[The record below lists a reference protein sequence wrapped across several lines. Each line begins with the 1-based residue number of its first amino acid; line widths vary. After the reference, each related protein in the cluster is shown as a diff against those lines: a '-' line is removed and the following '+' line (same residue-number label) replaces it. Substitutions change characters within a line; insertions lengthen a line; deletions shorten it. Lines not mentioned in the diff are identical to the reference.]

1 MENNIA
7 FIPKTYQFE
16 TELTVEVTKEKIIV
30 QDDAGSSSV
39 DSYNLNNLTYQEYWE
54 TRISPAGL
62 GMRFHG
68 ISIAII
74 IILETVVGAWTEIT
88 LSVTLFLIIMN
99 VAIFLFAMV
108 DMFLELR
115 IIDNIVMKY
124 FSDHVYL
131 VSIGN
136 SNGNNVEF
144 YAQLTEK
151 DKILSLENQ
160 VNELKLLSQ
169 QANKSESP
177 SNQTNLDELKK
188 LGELYKLGIL
198 TEQEFN
204 DKKQELLNK
213 H

>member
-1 MENNIA
+1 MPNNID
-7 FIPKTYQFE
+7 FTPETYQFE
-16 TELTVEVTKEKIIV
+16 TGLTVEVNQDKIIV
-30 QDDAGSSSV
+30 QDDSGSSSV
-39 DSYNLNNLTYQEYWE
+39 DSHNLNNLTYQEYWE
-54 TRISPAGL
+54 ARISPAGL

-74 IILETVVGAWTEIT
+74 IILETVVGAWTETT

-108 DMFLELR
+108 DIFLELR
-115 IIDNIVMKY
+115 IIDNIVVKY

-151 DKILSLENQ
+151 DKIIALESQ
-160 VNELKLLSQ
+160 INELKKLSQ
-169 QANKSESP
+169 QPNKSETP
-177 SNQTNLDELKK
+177 SNKSNLDELKK
-188 LGELYKLGIL
+188 LGELYQLGIL

-213 H
+213 